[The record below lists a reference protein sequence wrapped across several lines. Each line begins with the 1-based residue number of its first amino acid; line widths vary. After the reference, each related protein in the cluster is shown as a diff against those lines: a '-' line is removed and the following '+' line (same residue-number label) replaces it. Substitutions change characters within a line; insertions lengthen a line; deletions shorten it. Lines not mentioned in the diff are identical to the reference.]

1 MDEPEASP
9 PAGWLE
15 SLMRSKAQI
24 EAGEI
29 VPMEPFIA
37 RLRAS
42 ISRME
47 ARRRKQPKR
56 STRKA

>member
-1 MDEPEASP
+1 MEEPEASP

-15 SLMRSKAQI
+15 SLARSRAQI

-42 ISRME
+42 IARME
-47 ARRRKQPKR
+47 ARRREQPKR